1 MDEWSMM
8 TELAVSAF
16 WDLDQTLIITNTILV
31 EALTYALTAN
41 KVFSVNPFFTV
52 KNIDF
57 TIRVVSVWTPFWSR
71 THLRTHV
78 Q

>member
-1 MDEWSMM
+1 MYEWSTM

-41 KVFSVNPFFTV
+41 SV
-52 KNIDF
+52 IMLHSS
-57 TIRVVSVWTPFWSR
+57 I
-71 THLRTHV
+71 
-78 Q
+78 